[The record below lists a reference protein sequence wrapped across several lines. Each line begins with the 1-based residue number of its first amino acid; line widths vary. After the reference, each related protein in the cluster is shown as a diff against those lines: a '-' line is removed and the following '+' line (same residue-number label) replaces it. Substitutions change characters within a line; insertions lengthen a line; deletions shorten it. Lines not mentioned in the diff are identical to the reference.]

1 MKKIILLSALLM
13 AVIIEI
19 SAQEPPPISSAAGV
33 PGRQFSVGLEFG
45 LPMEEFGDVY
55 SIGFGG
61 SGKMEIPLGLAF
73 NATVT
78 AGFINFYPKDIAS
91 NFTDDLGYI
100 PLKAGGKY
108 YFGNKSYYIEGE
120 LGASIGTNEG
130 ANTLFAYAP
139 GLGVSY
145 PVSDRGA
152 IDAGARYEG
161 WTRDGGSLN
170 QVAFRIAYKFQ

>member
-1 MKKIILLSALLM
+1 MKKLLLSAAILSILSFT
-13 AVIIEI
+13 AL
-19 SAQEPPPISSAAGV
+19 AQEPPPVSSVAG
-33 PGRQFSVGLEFG
+33 PSSRQFSVGLEFG
-45 LPMEEFGDVY
+45 LPMEEFGDFY
-55 SIGFGG
+55 TIGFGG
-61 SGKMEIPLGLAF
+61 SGKMEIPLGSAF

-78 AGFINFYPKDIAS
+78 AGFINFYAKEEFSSIVKDA
-91 NFTDDLGYI
+91 GYI

-108 YFGNKSYYIEGE
+108 YFGNNNYYVEGE
-120 LGASIGTNEG
+120 LGASISTTEGGGT
-130 ANTLFAYAP
+130 AFAYAP

-161 WTRDGGSLN
+161 WSKDGGSIN